1 MITIKNELQIEKMRK
16 AGELLHSVLDQ
27 LRAAIQPGV
36 TTLQLDH
43 MAERLIREAGA
54 VPSFKGYDGFPYSIC
69 ASVDDQVV
77 HGFATSDKLR
87 KGQLLSVDCGV
98 ILDGWQSDSAFSVL
112 VGGGTPEAQKLVQ
125 VTEEC
130 FWIGANMARAGN
142 RLGDVSNA
150 IQVHA
155 EKHGYGVIRD
165 LCGHGIGQEMHEEP
179 NVPNFGRPGR
189 GVKLQAGMT
198 IAIEPMISMGTWKV
212 FVNEEND
219 WTIHTRDGS
228 LASHYEHTVLIT
240 DGESEILSFPG
251 ARVSEVLR

>member
-1 MITIKNELQIEKMRK
+1 MITIKSEWQIEKMRK

-27 LRAAIQPGV
+27 LRAAIEPGI
-36 TTLQLDH
+36 TTLQLDQ
-43 MAERLIREAGA
+43 MAERLIREGGGI
-54 VPSFKGYDGFPYSIC
+54 PSFKGYDGFPYSIC

-112 VGGGTPEAQKLVQ
+112 VGGGSPEAQKLIQ

-130 FWIGANMARAGN
+130 FWIGANMARVGN
-142 RLGDVSNA
+142 RLGDISHA

-165 LCGHGIGQEMHEEP
+165 LCGHGIGQEMHEDP
-179 NVPNFGRPGR
+179 NVPNFGNPGR
-189 GVKLQAGMT
+189 GVRLQAGMT

-212 FVNEEND
+212 FVGEND

-240 DGESEILSFPG
+240 DGEPEILSFPG
-251 ARVSEVLR
+251 VRISEVVR